1 MWAQIAAAVAPTLL
15 NQLLNSGRSGSSAI
29 SAAADPLRAARIPSM
44 EELRYNPELYQYITD
59 LNLER
64 AGAPHLLG
72 PSAYETISLD
82 PSLRANQLTAL
93 AQARQR
99 ALSGFTAEDQAAL
112 QEYLQSAA
120 AQAQSARKQVMEDM
134 ARRGTADS
142 GAALVAALQGSQDA
156 ANMLNQQAL
165 RQAALKLQQ
174 QNAANEQL
182 ARLASNIE
190 QADYG
195 RATDL
200 ANRRDAI
207 EQFNKQLLQK
217 RDDTNLDL
225 ANKERMTN
233 YARMTGV
240 ADKNVDI
247 KNEGQLKNIDSRK
260 WITSA
265 ELERAGGVSRA
276 QQAAAQQ
283 YAEERANRA
292 SGIAGVTSGIMR
304 SVFGIKDDKPTPFF

>member
-15 NQLLNSGRSGSSAI
+15 NQLLNSGQSGSSAI
-29 SAAADPLRAARIPSM
+29 SAAADPLRTVRIPSM

-64 AGAPHLLG
+64 AGAPHLLD

-82 PSLRANQLTAL
+82 PSLRADQLTAL

-174 QNAANEQL
+174 QNAANDQL

-225 ANKERMTN
+225 ANKERMAN
-233 YARMTGV
+233 YTRMTGV

-283 YAEERANRA
+283 YAEERANKA
-292 SGIAGVTSGIMR
+292 SGIAGVTSGIMK
-304 SVFGIKDDKPTPFF
+304 SVFGINDGNPTPFF

>member
-15 NQLLNSGRSGSSAI
+15 NQILNSGQSGSSAI
-29 SAAADPLRAARIPSM
+29 SAAADPLRAVRIPSM
-44 EELRYNPELYQYITD
+44 EELRYNPELYQYVTD

-64 AGAPHLLG
+64 AGAPHLLD

-82 PSLRANQLTAL
+82 PSLRADQLTAL

-225 ANKERMTN
+225 ANKERMAN
-233 YARMTGV
+233 YTRMTGV

-265 ELERAGGVSRA
+265 ESERAGGVSRA

-283 YAEERANRA
+283 YAEERANKA
-292 SGIAGVTSGIMR
+292 SGIAGVTSGIMK